1 MQHLLYIHH
10 ASSQRCSSLPPTRPS
25 QNLHRRRDGRLCRW
39 QRGRGERGRTI
50 EHGRHTKGRGHQ
62 RAGNSAQT
70 VMLPEVNEARMNR
83 WVMSQYPVS
92 MSVPSSTT
100 VPCSSM
106 VTLHDA
112 GCVVLLSALPCRAVH
127 HQLLQI
133 PQSAG
138 ISDKSTQP
146 PVTPPRQHIQH
157 ATSRSTRACSNYQR
171 WTCVWWHSTIMRHA
185 AAWCVL
191 AQHSDSAVALH
202 GAGNR

>member
-1 MQHLLYIHH
+1 
-10 ASSQRCSSLPPTRPS
+10 
-25 QNLHRRRDGRLCRW
+25 
-39 QRGRGERGRTI
+39 
-50 EHGRHTKGRGHQ
+50 
-62 RAGNSAQT
+62 
-70 VMLPEVNEARMNR
+70 V
-83 WVMSQYPVS
+83 VMSQYPVS

-133 PQSAG
+133 SQSAG

-157 ATSRSTRACSNYQR
+157 ATRPKHQSLQQLSEMD
-171 WTCVWWHSTIMRHA
+171 MRL
-185 AAWCVL
+185 V
-191 AQHSDSAVALH
+191 AQHDHASCSMVRLGTASDSAVVCMELGTDERLQYLVSRTGCRKHWCPRLAATVLATRTRNSFGIFEPWPRQILCMYPCSRRTKTH
-202 GAGNR
+202 VISPTTSCRRRLSG